1 MLQVFAPMM
10 AALILWFTHILW
22 RRFGEFKA
30 LARPDGSS
38 GLVRAGA
45 RVTVVVPA
53 RNEEA
58 NLRACLS
65 ALLAQT
71 YPTLEVIVVDD
82 QSTDRTPEIIQ
93 EFCRDPRVRPV
104 IAPDLPPGWKG
115 KPHAL
120 SVGARQARG
129 DWLFFLD
136 ADTILEPDTIAAA
149 LAYAQTHQIDLISML
164 PCIEMKGLT
173 AGVIQPVVFAI
184 LQIFLP
190 PARTNDPAEPFAHVI
205 GACMGI
211 RRGVYEAIGGYE
223 AVYDSIADDAALGQ
237 LAKSAGCRL
246 QMVDGRHLVFTRMYS
261 SLAEI
266 WNGWAKN
273 FFPGL
278 GKRRYLLPAALFG
291 SLSVLVYFGL
301 TGARGLSEALNGS
314 AGWVSALNGLTLAY
328 LLIFL
333 GVIRWKIGRESNQPG
348 WYTFTYPLGLIVVG
362 GIALSSMLRT
372 VLGRGSEWKGRR
384 YCR

>member
-1 MLQVFAPMM
+1 
-10 AALILWFTHILW
+10 
-22 RRFGEFKA
+22 
-30 LARPDGSS
+30 
-38 GLVRAGA
+38 
-45 RVTVVVPA
+45 
-53 RNEEA
+53 
-58 NLRACLS
+58 
-65 ALLAQT
+65 
-71 YPTLEVIVVDD
+71 
-82 QSTDRTPEIIQ
+82 
-93 EFCRDPRVRPV
+93 
-104 IAPDLPPGWKG
+104 
-115 KPHAL
+115 
-120 SVGARQARG
+120 
-129 DWLFFLD
+129 
-136 ADTILEPDTIAAA
+136 
-149 LAYAQTHQIDLISML
+149 
-164 PCIEMKGLT
+164 
-173 AGVIQPVVFAI
+173 
-184 LQIFLP
+184 
-190 PARTNDPAEPFAHVI
+190 
-205 GACMGI
+205 
-211 RRGVYEAIGGYE
+211 
-223 AVYDSIADDAALGQ
+223 
-237 LAKSAGCRL
+237 
-246 QMVDGRHLVFTRMYS
+246 VFTRMYS

-372 VLGRGSEWKGRR
+372 LLGRGSEWKGRR